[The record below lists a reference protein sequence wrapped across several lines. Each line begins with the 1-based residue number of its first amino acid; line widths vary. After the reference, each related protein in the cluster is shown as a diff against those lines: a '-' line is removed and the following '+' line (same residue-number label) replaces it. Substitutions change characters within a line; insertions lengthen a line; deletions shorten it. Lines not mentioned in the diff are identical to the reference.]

1 MANFFANSIVVSI
14 KGRPLF
20 QPLSFEVRPG
30 KFLAIM
36 GPSGSGKSSLL
47 SYMAG
52 SLQLPLMGS
61 GQLKI
66 ENKNIENLSI
76 ENRKVGLLY
85 QDDLLFPHMTVGD
98 NLLYAISRKG
108 SKTERIQTVLTSLT
122 KVDLGSYFE
131 RLPETLSGGQRARV
145 SLLRTLLSEPKVIL
159 LDEPFSKL
167 DKTLRNEFKK
177 FVYGAIERQQIPCV
191 LVTHDKDDAPTDSDF
206 LNLEAFPI

>member
-108 SKTERIQTVLTSLT
+108 SKTERIQTVMTSLT